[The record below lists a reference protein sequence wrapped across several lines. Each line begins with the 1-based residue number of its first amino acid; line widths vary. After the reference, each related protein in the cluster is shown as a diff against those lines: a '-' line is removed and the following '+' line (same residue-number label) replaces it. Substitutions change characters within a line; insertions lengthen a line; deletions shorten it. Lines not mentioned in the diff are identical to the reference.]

1 MNSDVSVL
9 SEWVPTMEYRSLP
22 IRSDFCRMDC
32 GRNWIFSP
40 RALGILASV
49 PGSLAR
55 GLVTP

>member
-22 IRSDFCRMDC
+22 IRSDFCR
-32 GRNWIFSP
+32 NWILSP